1 MRRAGAIAA
10 FALLAAA
17 LGAAAAPVPEP
28 SDWGEPASSAA
39 PARPTAPAAL
49 PALPAPRPA
58 AAAAAA
64 APAPRTASSA
74 FASARAGASASG
86 DYFHDFAELI
96 VRVRSVKWIE
106 EICSEAFPATAE
118 LSEHAYDD
126 WIMDHGKF
134 VDEMEGQFD
143 IIDRY
148 WQDASPDLKK
158 AGISTDALKRRV
170 EAQRAGLRDDF
181 HATSAA
187 AFQRRCE
194 AYPEILLSPQLDL
207 EKSQADFVRSVRAG
221 PR

>member
-1 MRRAGAIAA
+1 MSARTVARRARGIAA
-10 FALLAAA
+10 LALLAAA
-17 LGAAAAPVPEP
+17 LGAPAAPAPEP
-28 SDWGEPASSAA
+28 STWGEPASGAA
-39 PARPTAPAAL
+39 PARAAASAAP
-49 PALPAPRPA
+49 PAPRPA
-58 AAAAAA
+58 AAA
-64 APAPRTASSA
+64 PAPRAASSA
-74 FASARAGASASG
+74 FASARAGAAATG

-118 LSEHAYDD
+118 LNEHAYDD

-158 AGISTDALKRRV
+158 SGISTEALRRRV

-187 AFQRRCE
+187 AFARRCE

-207 EKSQADFVRSVRAG
+207 EKSQADFVKSVRAG

>member
-1 MRRAGAIAA
+1 MSAVRGIAA
-10 FALLAAA
+10 YALLAAA
-17 LGAAAAPVPEP
+17 LGAAAAPAPEP
-28 SDWGEPASSAA
+28 STWGEPASGAA
-39 PARPTAPAAL
+39 PARPAAPAA
-49 PALPAPRPA
+49 PAASAVPPAPRPA
-58 AAAAAA
+58 AAAPAAR
-64 APAPRTASSA
+64 PASSA
-74 FASARAGASASG
+74 FAAARAGAAASG

-118 LSEHAYDD
+118 LNEHAYDD
-126 WIMDHGKF
+126 WIMDHGRF

-148 WQDASPDLKK
+148 WQDASPDLRKS
-158 AGISTDALKRRV
+158 GISTDALRRRV
-170 EAQRAGLRDDF
+170 DAQRAGLRDDF

-187 AFQRRCE
+187 TFQRRCE